1 MKHYERVRACI
12 DLDNIEYNMD
22 LMKGNIAKE
31 SLMIA
36 VIKADGYGHGAVPIA
51 KTLENKEYL
60 YGFAVATAEEAFTLR
75 NSGIIKPI
83 LILGYTFPCF
93 FEELIKK
100 EIRLTI
106 FRDDTLEKLNQAAIT
121 TGKKAKVHIKV
132 DTGMNRIGILPDAS
146 GNDFIQKAATMSDIE
161 IEGIFTHFAK
171 ADESNKQPAINQIAI
186 FNQFVEQ
193 IEKMSGIKIPFKHC
207 SNSAGIVELKN
218 ANMDLVRAGITL
230 YGLWP
235 SEEVNKDII
244 EIRPVLSLKSHIVYL
259 KKIQKN
265 TQVSYGGTFTT
276 TRETLLATIP
286 VGYGDGYPRS
296 LSNNGYVLVRGQRAP
311 IVGRICMDQFM
322 VDVTDIAKVSLDD
335 EVVLIGRDEAEVIT
349 MEELGERSGRFNYE
363 FACDLGKRIP
373 REYIRGGQVVYTK
386 DYFNEIE
393 LLP

>member
-51 KTLENKEYL
+51 KILENKEYL